1 VARDSA
7 GVRIIDNPPRLS
19 APVAFRLGATATYSV
34 GGLEGDPATELRH
47 RNGYLRAARLGSGG
61 MAVADEFRVQFFDA
75 AGKRASV
82 AGREGSG
89 PEEFRGIISICA
101 TRGDTVVANDGR
113 NSRATIVA
121 PNGRIVRTAPEGLLG
136 SPGFDG
142 CLNDGTFI
150 RVYYLPAERGAD
162 RTVRVT
168 RVRLDGS
175 VANVVG
181 EFSIGPFDAFVDR
194 DATIAASG
202 QSVYVADGMNHEV
215 RVYRAGGG
223 LAAIIR
229 TRDQLIPISQA
240 EAEANAMRHFAADW
254 GQAQKDRQLASL
266 RRLAIPTSWP
276 AYGRIATDR
285 SGRLWIQDYQRVVTE
300 SYGWTAFDAS
310 GRLIGRLLLPR
321 TAAGVRSRQVLAF
334 GANDVLVVEYD
345 DDGAAYIRA
354 YPLMPA

>member
-1 VARDSA
+1 MS
-7 GVRIIDNPPRLS
+7 
-19 APVAFRLGATATYSV
+19 TKATYSV
-34 GGLEGDPATELRH
+34 GGLEDDPATELRH
-47 RNGYLRAARLGSGG
+47 RNGYLRATRLGSGG

-101 TRGDTVVANDGR
+101 TRGDTIVANDGR

-181 EFSIGPFDAFVDR
+181 EFSIGPFDAFLDR
-194 DATIAASG
+194 DPTIAASG

-223 LAAIIR
+223 LERIDSSPPCAG
-229 TRDQLIPISQA
+229 SQ
-240 EAEANAMRHFAADW
+240 
-254 GQAQKDRQLASL
+254 S
-266 RRLAIPTSWP
+266 RRRGLH
-276 AYGRIATDR
+276 
-285 SGRLWIQDYQRVVTE
+285 
-300 SYGWTAFDAS
+300 
-310 GRLIGRLLLPR
+310 
-321 TAAGVRSRQVLAF
+321 TAASPLIAQAGSGFRTTRGSSPSPT
-334 GANDVLVVEYD
+334 
-345 DDGAAYIRA
+345 DGRPSTRA
-354 YPLMPA
+354 VDSSVAC